1 MLFAGCSFCR
11 GTGEEQPEL
20 FRDKDR
26 NNIVKQNEKYVQE
39 SAMQRTKQLD
49 RVLEEALDHI
59 RNMAYWVENS
69 MDSPEV
75 KAEQLQ
81 EMTDNSAFD
90 YVRFT
95 DANGINMAADGRT
108 NDATDRKYF
117 QNGRAGKTGMS
128 VTERSRITNETLVNF
143 YTPLRYHGEIIGVL
157 RGVYLADRHMK
168 SLLETSFFGVE
179 ASTYLCSADGTVI
192 SGS

>member
-117 QNGRAGKTGMS
+117 QN
-128 VTERSRITNETLVNF
+128 L
-143 YTPLRYHGEIIGVL
+143 
-157 RGVYLADRHMK
+157 
-168 SLLETSFFGVE
+168 SL
-179 ASTYLCSADGTVI
+179 I
-192 SGS
+192 HI

>member
-1 MLFAGCSFCR
+1 
-11 GTGEEQPEL
+11 
-20 FRDKDR
+20 
-26 NNIVKQNEKYVQE
+26 
-39 SAMQRTKQLD
+39 
-49 RVLEEALDHI
+49 
-59 RNMAYWVENS
+59 
-69 MDSPEV
+69 
-75 KAEQLQ
+75 
-81 EMTDNSAFD
+81 
-90 YVRFT
+90 
-95 DANGINMAADGRT
+95 
-108 NDATDRKYF
+108 
-117 QNGRAGKTGMS
+117 MS